1 MPDQSQARKEEFI
14 STREASKIL
23 DVSLRTVQLW
33 VESGVLKAWK
43 TAGGHRRISRGSV
56 DIILNQRKE
65 AIDPSSVSKDGE
77 RLFHILLVE
86 DDSALRNLFYYFFS
100 SWKFPIRVDVASDG
114 FEGLISLGRQ
124 IPDLLVTDL
133 NMPGMNGF
141 DMIRHLKSS
150 KDFDRLQIIVMTA
163 LNADYIKDV
172 GGLPGG
178 IQIFHK
184 PVALSHLEPIIENL
198 IANASIQHHGKIH
211 TSA

>member
-1 MPDQSQARKEEFI
+1 MPDRLTSKKENFI

-23 DVSLRTVQLW
+23 EVSLRTVQLW

-43 TAGGHRRISRGSV
+43 TAGGHRRISSTSV
-56 DIILNQRKE
+56 DVILNQRKE
-65 AIDPSSVSKDGE
+65 AINPSEGKDGK

-114 FEGLISLGRQ
+114 FEGLISLGREK
-124 IPDLLVTDL
+124 PDLLVTDL

-141 DMIRHLKSS
+141 EMIRHLKRS
-150 KDFDRLQIIVMTA
+150 KDFDRLNIIVMTA

-172 GGLPGG
+172 GGLPEE
-178 IQIFHK
+178 IQVFHK
-184 PVALSHLEPIIENL
+184 PVALSYLEPIIESL
-198 IANASIQHHGKIH
+198 IASISIQHHGKID
-211 TSA
+211 TPA